1 MRKIKL
7 IPDAP
12 FSTNCDISIY
22 DVTDDK
28 EKKRCKIKIEYA
40 ESDVKQMK
48 EKGASKEEVLEN
60 YKTMIY
66 DVVKYYIAGDWEC
79 VNGYDT
85 VLGIIDDKIKNFF

>member
-7 IPDAP
+7 IPDIP
-12 FSTNCDISIY
+12 FSTNCDISII

-85 VLGIIDDKIKNFF
+85 VLKIIEDKTKNFF